1 MDESLFIEACFS
13 SSSFFQISEIL
24 AFLDYQIDCTN
35 FYKVGITTA
44 IYRSSSTVK
53 DAIQA
58 HVSLIDAFVTYTNKY
73 HCQVFEAFVLINRQI
88 LHYFDFH
95 CIRS

>member
-53 DAIQA
+53 DRGVTWENVLSKCSLKTVIMTY
-58 HVSLIDAFVTYTNKY
+58 SLIVS
-73 HCQVFEAFVLINRQI
+73 VLYIEKVMP
-88 LHYFDFH
+88 
-95 CIRS
+95 

>member
-44 IYRSSSTVK
+44 INRSSSTVK
-53 DAIQA
+53 DRGVTWENVLSKCSLKTVIMTY
-58 HVSLIDAFVTYTNKY
+58 SLIVS
-73 HCQVFEAFVLINRQI
+73 VL
-88 LHYFDFH
+88 
-95 CIRS
+95 

>member
-35 FYKVGITTA
+35 FYKAGITTA
-44 IYRSSSTVK
+44 INRSSSTVK
-53 DAIQA
+53 DRGVTWENVLSKCSLKTVIMTY
-58 HVSLIDAFVTYTNKY
+58 SLIVS
-73 HCQVFEAFVLINRQI
+73 VLYIEKVMP
-88 LHYFDFH
+88 
-95 CIRS
+95 

>member
-44 IYRSSSTVK
+44 INRSSSTVK
-53 DAIQA
+53 DRGVTWENVLSKCSLKTVIMAY
-58 HVSLIDAFVTYTNKY
+58 SLIAS
-73 HCQVFEAFVLINRQI
+73 VLYIEKVMP
-88 LHYFDFH
+88 
-95 CIRS
+95 

>member
-44 IYRSSSTVK
+44 INRSSSTVK
-53 DAIQA
+53 DRGVTWENVISKC
-58 HVSLIDAFVTYTNKY
+58 SLK
-73 HCQVFEAFVLINRQI
+73 
-88 LHYFDFH
+88 
-95 CIRS
+95 RS